1 MNLTAQEA
9 AAFLQ
14 SRDGYLILT
23 HRRPDGDT
31 IGCAVALCRALR
43 QTGKPAFVLPNADAT
58 VLFDPYW
65 GDTPAPRDFI
75 PETVVSVDI
84 ASLSL
89 FPENA
94 LPYRDQVELCID
106 HHPSNEGFGKRNCVE
121 SDKAACGEI
130 LYTICTHLLSPRES
144 LPQEVALPLY
154 LAVSTDTGCFVYA
167 NTTADT
173 HRTAAAL
180 METGIDF
187 FAVNKRHFRTKSR
200 RRIALEAALMG
211 SLEFFHGGRGVFL
224 TVPRSLMESLGATE
238 NDAEDLVEAEPA
250 HRGQRPG
257 ERHGGLPPPGRRRP
271 RHGRRGYPHR
281 EPGAGKGPDSGGRG
295 PGEALVKRRGRR
307 GMAREGRPKGKK
319 IGKNPPFPL
328 TSPAASAILIKR
340 K

>member
-43 QTGKPAFVLPNADAT
+43 QTGKTAFVLPNADAT

-154 LAVSTDTGCFVYA
+154 LAVSTDTGCFVYS
-167 NTTADT
+167 NTTPNT
-173 HRTAAAL
+173 HTVAAAL
-180 METGIDF
+180 MATGVDF
-187 FAVNKRHFRTKSR
+187 RAVNKRHFRTKSYVR
-200 RRIALEAALMG
+200 LRLESRMIETMDLHHNGQTAIAAI
-211 SLEFFHGGRGVFL
+211 SLEDMAQLHAAEADVEDIAAVVGQLEGVRTAVTIREL
-224 TVPRSLMESLGATE
+224 K
-238 NDAEDLVEAEPA
+238 
-250 HRGQRPG
+250 PG
-257 ERHGGLPPPGRRRP
+257 ECKLSVRTQTDL
-271 RHGRRGYPHR
+271 
-281 EPGAGKGPDSGGRG
+281 
-295 PGEALVKRRGRR
+295 
-307 GMAREGRPKGKK
+307 
-319 IGKNPPFPL
+319 N
-328 TSPAASAILIKR
+328 ASAVCKRLGGGGHAAAAGCTVYGSVAEAKAAILDAINTVKAGG
-340 K
+340 